1 MISTPKKLVGLASC
15 FIVFEKVNLDYITA
29 IKELPNRNY
38 DPKSRIWEVPVD
50 KLPYLVSKFKDTP
63 ITIYYDKL
71 DIKQSLIPKDFKFKT
86 KPYSY
91 QLDGVEY
98 GLNHESF
105 ILADDQG
112 LGKTKQ
118 SLDLAVLRKQLG
130 QVKQCLIIC
139 GVNSLKYNWQD
150 EVKIH
155 TDEDVFVLG
164 TRYRKNG
171 NAYTGSTQDK
181 IDDLKNHNEF
191 FLIVNIETLRNED
204 FVKELRK
211 KSDVINMIIFD
222 EFHHCLTPTS
232 AQSRGLQKL
241 NDFKYKVAMTGTPV
255 MNAPLDVYVALKWLG
270 VENANFS
277 TFRNYYCTFGG
288 FGGHQVTGYKNLDI
302 LKQSLSSCMLRRLKE
317 DELDLPPRIEQVEYV
332 ELSENQRKIYNE
344 VRQQIRDNIDL
355 IVNSPNP
362 LTQLLRLR
370 QATGDTSILSST
382 IHESVKLDR
391 LEQLVADI
399 TSCGNKCIVF
409 SNWTSMTTP
418 TAERLRKYYPAIIT
432 GEVDTYER
440 QEEVKRFQT
449 DPKCKV
455 LIGTIGAAGT
465 GLTLT
470 AASYVFFLDL
480 PWTYAN
486 YDQACCRAYR
496 IGTKSTVNIISLNA
510 RGTIDD
516 KIWKLI
522 HTKKDMS
529 DFIVDGK
536 IQKLTKEVLL
546 DLIAE

>member
-86 KPYSY
+86 KPYGY

-171 NAYTGSTQDK
+171 NTYTGSTQDK

-241 NDFKYKVAMTGTPV
+241 TDFKYKVAMTGTPV
-255 MNAPLDVYVALKWLG
+255 LNAPLDVYVALKWLA

-302 LKQSLSSCMLRRLKE
+302 LKQSLSSCMLRRLK
-317 DELDLPPRIEQVEYV
+317 
-332 ELSENQRKIYNE
+332 
-344 VRQQIRDNIDL
+344 
-355 IVNSPNP
+355 
-362 LTQLLRLR
+362 
-370 QATGDTSILSST
+370 
-382 IHESVKLDR
+382 
-391 LEQLVADI
+391 AD
-399 TSCGNKCIVF
+399 
-409 SNWTSMTTP
+409 
-418 TAERLRKYYPAIIT
+418 
-432 GEVDTYER
+432 
-440 QEEVKRFQT
+440 
-449 DPKCKV
+449 
-455 LIGTIGAAGT
+455 
-465 GLTLT
+465 
-470 AASYVFFLDL
+470 
-480 PWTYAN
+480 
-486 YDQACCRAYR
+486 
-496 IGTKSTVNIISLNA
+496 
-510 RGTIDD
+510 
-516 KIWKLI
+516 
-522 HTKKDMS
+522 
-529 DFIVDGK
+529 
-536 IQKLTKEVLL
+536 
-546 DLIAE
+546 